1 MKVSEIEKIIKYY
14 YEVGSR
20 QSEVIHPTRGLTRL
34 KSRSVAFLLLSI
46 AEVSDVRRLIG
57 KVPIFLS
64 IQARRQSLQKQDDL
78 VMNQKTENRKQGADK
93 TT

>member
-1 MKVSEIEKIIKYY
+1 
-14 YEVGSR
+14 
-20 QSEVIHPTRGLTRL
+20 
-34 KSRSVAFLLLSI
+34 LLLSI